1 MYEEVFATGTKLL
14 EDAAAN
20 LGISITPQPG
30 SRPVAIN
37 NEQWPRTEVVRV
49 PKDTD
54 IKNKQVAETHNYLLV
69 SASGP
74 GLASV
79 VDVKPTSAVSGE
91 SNDQI

>member
-1 MYEEVFATGTKLL
+1 MYEEVFKTGTKLL
-14 EDAAAN
+14 EDAASS
-20 LGISITPQPG
+20 LGISVTPQLG

-49 PKDTD
+49 PKETD
-54 IKNKQVAETHNYLLV
+54 IKNKQVAETRDYALM

-91 SNDQI
+91 PNVQI